1 MIKIHV
7 FFSKA
12 RQTLYPITVAS
23 FCFWSFCFN
32 ATFPYLKSNV
42 GLHIT
47 FWTYGSLSIIGS
59 VATFVFI
66 PETKNKSSEEVAS
79 FFDEAENAENTLV
92 QFYITV
98 RKYTL
103 LVTSK
108 CKRFILTN
116 LLDIRYL
123 LYHIQQLGSKETVCT
138 TQSFQRLLQCFGVLL
153 TQYRKFPKSSQ

>member
-23 FCFWSFCFN
+23 FWFWSFCFN

-92 QFYITV
+92 
-98 RKYTL
+98 
-103 LVTSK
+103 
-108 CKRFILTN
+108 
-116 LLDIRYL
+116 
-123 LYHIQQLGSKETVCT
+123 
-138 TQSFQRLLQCFGVLL
+138 
-153 TQYRKFPKSSQ
+153 